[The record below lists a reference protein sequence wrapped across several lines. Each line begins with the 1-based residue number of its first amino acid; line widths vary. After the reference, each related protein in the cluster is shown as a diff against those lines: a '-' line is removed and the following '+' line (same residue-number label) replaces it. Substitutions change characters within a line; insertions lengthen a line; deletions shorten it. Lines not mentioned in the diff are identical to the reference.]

1 MPSSSMNQLKCD
13 ISDICTLK
21 DPVATFKP
29 HVQLDLYDQTASVR
43 DSTGTVANPEEE
55 EESDDDDAGL
65 REALVHLGGRTSESD
80 ALGRGTGG
88 AGRGG
93 TSQRRDLTNARA
105 VTLSTN
111 KIPDDANFSPGSSAH
126 QDQNDKTPGGMN
138 IDINAT
144 GALQATE
151 QPGSPAQENEHNED
165 ESRSGMNID
174 INGEGAV
181 QELDPPGGPG
191 QEDENNEDENHSGM
205 DIDINGEGAV
215 QELDPPG
222 SPGQEDENNED
233 ENHSGMDID
242 INGEGAV
249 QELDPP
255 GSPGQEDENNEDD
268 NCSGMNV
275 DKEGIEKGRPKEA
288 GQQTRRS
295 KMSPPSDEKK
305 KSAVAGDK
313 RKNLPRKAKEKQK
326 EDLSPPA
333 PKPQSKPRPQPRPQ
347 PKPKPQ
353 PAVQMKG
360 RAQSADI
367 VARTYF
373 EEIELGGLNTLL
385 EVIDL
390 TQDHTV
396 SHIYLKTTLAFK
408 FSRRLNLTNQTL

>member
-93 TSQRRDLTNARA
+93 TSQRRDQTNARA

-151 QPGSPAQENEHNED
+151 PPGSPAQENEHNED
-165 ESRSGMNID
+165 ESR
-174 INGEGAV
+174 
-181 QELDPPGGPG
+181 
-191 QEDENNEDENHSGM
+191 SGM

-222 SPGQEDENNED
+222 GPGQEDENNED

-288 GQQTRRS
+288 GQQTCRS

-353 PAVQMKG
+353 PAVKMKG

>member
-21 DPVATFKP
+21 DPVATFQP
-29 HVQLDLYDQTASVR
+29 HVQLHLYDQTASVR

-93 TSQRRDLTNARA
+93 TSQRRDQTNARA

-151 QPGSPAQENEHNED
+151 PPGSPAQENEHNED
-165 ESRSGMNID
+165 ESR
-174 INGEGAV
+174 
-181 QELDPPGGPG
+181 
-191 QEDENNEDENHSGM
+191 
-205 DIDINGEGAV
+205 
-215 QELDPPG
+215 
-222 SPGQEDENNED
+222 
-233 ENHSGMDID
+233 SGMDID

-288 GQQTRRS
+288 GQQTCRS

-353 PAVQMKG
+353 PAVKMKG

>member
-21 DPVATFKP
+21 DPVATFQP
-29 HVQLDLYDQTASVR
+29 HVQLHLYDQTASVR

-93 TSQRRDLTNARA
+93 TSQRRDQTNARA

-138 IDINAT
+138 IDRDINAT

-151 QPGSPAQENEHNED
+151 PPGSPAQENEHNED
-165 ESRSGMNID
+165 ENR
-174 INGEGAV
+174 
-181 QELDPPGGPG
+181 
-191 QEDENNEDENHSGM
+191 SGM

>member
-21 DPVATFKP
+21 DPVATFQP
-29 HVQLDLYDQTASVR
+29 HVQLHLYDQTASVR

-55 EESDDDDAGL
+55 ESDDDDACL

-93 TSQRRDLTNARA
+93 TSQRRDLTKAGA
-105 VTLSTN
+105 GTLRTKKFPN
-111 KIPDDANFSPGSSAH
+111 DVNFSPGSSAH

-151 QPGSPAQENEHNED
+151 PPGSPAQENEHNED
-165 ESRSGMNID
+165 ENRSGMDID

-233 ENHSGMDID
+233 DNH
-242 INGEGAV
+242 
-249 QELDPP
+249 
-255 GSPGQEDENNEDD
+255 
-268 NCSGMNV
+268 SGMNV

-288 GQQTRRS
+288 GQQTCRS

-353 PAVQMKG
+353 PAVKMKG

-367 VARTYF
+367 MARTYF